1 MDEIINSL
9 SSSLAPNPKAA
20 IIEAST
26 KLTLDWADQQRPL
39 NANQITETLHLLIT
53 SFKQGL
59 GSELLDKQAQVA
71 VVKSASRLSAYWYSQ
86 NKSASLKDIAE
97 VIKQFEKTAAQ
108 DLL

>member
-1 MDEIINSL
+1 MDELMNTL
-9 SSSLAPNPKAA
+9 SSSFAPNPQAA

-26 KLTLDWADQQRPL
+26 KLALDWADQQRPL
-39 NANQITETLHLLIT
+39 NANQIAETLHFLTI

-59 GSELLDKQAQVA
+59 GSELVDKQAQVA

-86 NKSASLKDIAE
+86 NKSASLSDIAE
-97 VIKQFEKTAAQ
+97 VIKQFEKTAVQ